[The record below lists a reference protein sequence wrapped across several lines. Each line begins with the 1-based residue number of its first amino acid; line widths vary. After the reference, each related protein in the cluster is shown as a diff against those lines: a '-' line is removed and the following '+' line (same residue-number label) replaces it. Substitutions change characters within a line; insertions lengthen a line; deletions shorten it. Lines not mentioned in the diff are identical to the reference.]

1 MAEVISLTDLI
12 ESRLK
17 KQQEIEY
24 YQQTLNRLTQKIGEL
39 NTEVSITTIIIDM
52 IESERV
58 LTLDEKKGKMLL
70 LDSKKERK
78 WNMANRYLCSVL
90 DEMRECT
97 KTLNFSYLLGLIEEA
112 QTLANRMEAKLFEIK
127 DFERLHEDIAKLK
140 KQKKKLEEKI
150 EELEV
155 WIYSI

>member
-1 MAEVISLTDLI
+1 MT
-12 ESRLK
+12 
-17 KQQEIEY
+17 
-24 YQQTLNRLTQKIGEL
+24 
-39 NTEVSITTIIIDM
+39 
-52 IESERV
+52 
-58 LTLDEKKGKMLL
+58 
-70 LDSKKERK
+70 
-78 WNMANRYLCSVL
+78 NRYLCSVL

-112 QTLANRMEAKLFEIK
+112 QTLGSRMETKLFEIK

-155 WIYSI
+155 